1 MNFENLYK
9 ICQVK
14 KVLTDCTNK
23 IVEKGVTKTAPGSLK
38 WLLWGEEPSKQ
49 SISIKMGKV
58 GEEMFKEMIRISPNI
73 ELIKCGVQ
81 IVDVKGDKDKKKDID
96 LAWVDHLKKIVYIRE
111 CKGNIELDTEKLPA
125 TFNKVKEDIV
135 PFLEK
140 SYEGYSID
148 CGILN
153 WSVYSRNKLNELN
166 ELNKTN
172 NTLKHIQSCEDN
184 GVKVDHVE
192 DFLKNI
198 DFEWNDED
206 YYSCFRGLGK
216 KMNKMFV

>member
-1 MNFENLYK
+1 MNFENLDK
-9 ICQVK
+9 ISQVK
-14 KVLTDCTNK
+14 KVLTDCTSK
-23 IVEKGVTKTAPGSLK
+23 IMDEGVTVTEPGSLK
-38 WLLWGEEPSKQ
+38 WLLWGTQASQQ

-58 GEEMFKEMIRISPNI
+58 GEQMFKKMIEISPNI

-153 WSVYSRNKLNELN
+153 WSVYSRNILK
-166 ELNKTN
+166 KTL
-172 NTLKHIQSCEDN
+172 THIKKCEMND
-184 GVKVDHVE
+184 VKVDHVNE
-192 DFLKNI
+192 FLENI
-198 DFEWNDED
+198 NFEWSEED

-216 KMNKMFV
+216 KMNEMFV

>member
-9 ICQVK
+9 ISQVK
-14 KVLTDCTNK
+14 KVLTDSTNK
-23 IVEKGVTKTAPGSLK
+23 IIEEGVTVTEPGSLK
-38 WLLWGEEPSKQ
+38 WLLWGTQASQQ

-58 GEEMFKEMIRISPNI
+58 GEQMFKKMIEISPNI

-81 IVDVKGDKDKKKDID
+81 IVDDKGKRKDID
-96 LAWVDHLKKIVYIRE
+96 LAWVDHLKRVVYIRE

-135 PFLEK
+135 PFLIN
-140 SYEGYSID
+140 SYPGYTID

-153 WSVYSRNKLNELN
+153 WSVYSRKILK
-166 ELNKTN
+166 KT
-172 NTLKHIQSCEDN
+172 LSHIKKCETND
-184 GVKVDHVE
+184 VKVDHVNE
-192 DFLKNI
+192 FLENI
-198 DFEWNDED
+198 NFEWSEED

-216 KMNKMFV
+216 KMNDMFI

>member
-9 ICQVK
+9 ISQVK

-23 IVEKGVTKTAPGSLK
+23 IVEKGVTVTAPGSLK
-38 WLLWGEEPSKQ
+38 WLLWGAEPSKQ

-81 IVDVKGDKDKKKDID
+81 IVDVKGDKDKKKDKDTKKDID

-125 TFNKVKEDIV
+125 TFEKINQVIV
-135 PFLEK
+135 PFLKEK
-140 SYEGYSID
+140 YEGYSID

-153 WSVYSRNKLNELN
+153 WSVYSRNI
-166 ELNKTN
+166 LNKTL
-172 NTLKHIQSCEDN
+172 THIQSCEDN

-198 DFEWNDED
+198 DFEWNEED

-216 KMNKMFV
+216 KMNEMFV